1 MASSSIKIALEMTGV
16 QAYANATERAAQ
28 ANEKMAER
36 SKKSIA
42 GIMSSTQRM
51 VDMATKSKEQMTLEK
66 LSSSGAS
73 PDQIAQVKARFA
85 QVEQVRAAEKA
96 AAAAKAAEEQRAKE
110 QAMAQAAAAKEQAMA
125 RVAAAKEEARAQME
139 AARQSAELR
148 RVAEAAS
155 LVQAK
160 ELAASQA
167 AAAKEAAEARRAAEV
182 AAAMKAKE
190 TQVKIHKQLVAE
202 KAAADQKYQRT
213 QQYAD
218 STKSGPMFGK
228 TSKQLLKA
236 FAGFAVVN
244 LGLGA
249 MANALDQFVTGG
261 KVDKFKVYSDTV
273 LGFVKGLPAGDHI
286 INLAKGVSA
295 LTGLGGNPEA
305 IEAQTKAIEA
315 QTAAMSRRLT
325 AEESFR
331 QKMEQI
337 GRDRSKVGKSD
348 DEIARLDREAQLAD
362 QRQALIGKG
371 MGGQEADKKIAEMR
385 RAMIELQDAQKSA
398 ANAQQAR
405 QLDPALFTSMLE
417 EQQQAADQLI
427 GTERE
432 LYFSKVNR
440 LVVERKITEDQENQL
455 RAAFDRTQAA
465 RAEVDAKKMAEAKA
479 KAQADDA
486 TQFMEQ
492 LRQSYDQQMLG
503 EDQLF
508 QKKLKGLTLSA
519 AQVEEANK
527 LHEAMTRQTKEA
539 EARNAVERMNNYGN
553 VESLN
558 TAIGGVKVSG
568 MTSFSLERMMPT
580 QDAIKL
586 AVQQIAKNT
595 APLAQGA
602 P

>member
-66 LSSSGAS
+66 LSASGAS

-85 QVEQVRAAEKA
+85 QVEQVRSAEKA

-110 QAMAQAAAAKEQAMA
+110 QAMA
-125 RVAAAKEEARAQME
+125 
-139 AARQSAELR
+139 
-148 RVAEAAS
+148 
-155 LVQAK
+155 
-160 ELAASQA
+160 QA

-190 TQVKIHKQLVAE
+190 TQVKIHKQLMAE

-228 TSKQLLKA
+228 TLGPLLK
-236 FAGFAVVN
+236 GFVGFKAVD

-249 MANALDQFVTGG
+249 LSEGLAQLASGG
-261 KVDKFKVYSDTV
+261 KIDAMKMYADTV
-273 LGFVKGLPAGDHI
+273 TDFVKGLPGGDKIYSIAQSVHKLFGGGPSAEEI
-286 INLAKGVSA
+286 QKQTDAMVAASNKRISAVAAFDAIQEGVSGKRA
-295 LTGLGGNPEA
+295 RA
-305 IEAQTKAIEA
+305 
-315 QTAAMSRRLT
+315 
-325 AEESFR
+325 
-331 QKMEQI
+331 
-337 GRDRSKVGKSD
+337 GKSD
-348 DEIARLDREAQLAD
+348 DEIARMDREEMLANERKKLIAGGVNDAQAD
-362 QRQALIGKG
+362 S
-371 MGGQEADKKIAEMR
+371 KIAGLR
-385 RAMIELQDAQKSA
+385 RAMLELQDAEKSA

-405 QLDPALFTSMLE
+405 QLDPALFTSMLQ

-486 TQFMEQ
+486 TQFMQQ

-595 APLAQGA
+595 APLAAGA

>member
-66 LSSSGAS
+66 LSASGAS

-110 QAMAQAAAAKEQAMA
+110 QAMAQAAAAKE
-125 RVAAAKEEARAQME
+125 
-139 AARQSAELR
+139 
-148 RVAEAAS
+148 
-155 LVQAK
+155 
-160 ELAASQA
+160 
-167 AAAKEAAEARRAAEV
+167 AAEARRAAEV
-182 AAAMKAKE
+182 AAAQKAKD
-190 TQVKIHKQLVAE
+190 TQVKIHKQLTAE
-202 KAAADQKYQRT
+202 KASADQKYQRT

-218 STKSGPMFGK
+218 SLKKGPLFGK
-228 TSKQLLKA
+228 TLGPLLK
-236 FAGFAVVN
+236 GFVGFKAVD

-249 MANALDQFVTGG
+249 LSEGLAQLASGG
-261 KVDKFKVYSDTV
+261 KIDAMQLYATTV
-273 LGFVKGLPAGDHI
+273 TDFVKGLPGGDKIYSIAQSVHK
-286 INLAKGVSA
+286 LF
-295 LTGLGGNPEA
+295 GGGP
-305 IEAQTKAIEA
+305 
-315 QTAAMSRRLT
+315 S
-325 AEESFR
+325 AEEI
-331 QKMEQI
+331 QKQTDAMVAASNKRISAVAAFDAIQESVS
-337 GRDRSKVGKSD
+337 GKRARVGKSD
-348 DEIARLDREAQLAD
+348 DEIARMDREEMLANERKKLIAGGVNDAQAD
-362 QRQALIGKG
+362 S
-371 MGGQEADKKIAEMR
+371 KIAGLR
-385 RAMIELQDAQKSA
+385 RAMLELQDAEKSA

-479 KAQADDA
+479 KQQADDA

-508 QKKLKGLTLSA
+508 QKKLKGLALSA

-539 EARNAVERMNNYGN
+539 EARAAVERMNNYGN
-553 VESLN
+553 VESVN
-558 TAIGGVKVSG
+558 TAIGGVKVAG

-580 QDAIKL
+580 QDAIRA

-595 APLAQGA
+595 APLAAGA

>member
-66 LSSSGAS
+66 LAASNAS
-73 PDQIAQVKARFA
+73 PDQIAEVKARFA

-125 RVAAAKEEARAQME
+125 RAAAAKEEARAQME

-167 AAAKEAAEARRAAEV
+167 AAAKEAAESRRAAEV
-182 AAAMKAKE
+182 AAALKAKE

-228 TSKQLLKA
+228 TLGPLLK
-236 FAGFAVVN
+236 GFVGFKAVD

-249 MANALDQFVTGG
+249 MANALEQLASGG
-261 KVDKFKVYSDTV
+261 KVDKLKVYSDTMI
-273 LGFVKGLPAGDHI
+273 GFVKGLPAGDHI
-286 INLAKGVSA
+286 MGIAKGVHA
-295 LTGLGGNPEA
+295 LLGWGGGPDA
-305 IEAQTKAIEA
+305 IDAQTRAIDA

-337 GRDRSKVGKSD
+337 RRERSKVGKSD

-362 QRQALIGKG
+362 QRQTLMAKG

-385 RAMIELQDAQKSA
+385 ASLASLDQAKLRAEMLNQ
-398 ANAQQAR
+398 ANRA
-405 QLDPALFTSMLE
+405 DPALHLSMLQ
-417 EQQQAADQLI
+417 EQQRIAHELVTSERDLYAEKTAQLVLD
-427 GTERE
+427 GR
-432 LYFSKVNR
+432 
-440 LVVERKITEDQENQL
+440 ITEAQAKQL
-455 RAAFDRTQAA
+455 RDAYDKTAATRLEVEARKKSEEHMRQQA
-465 RAEVDAKKMAEAKA
+465 ELAK
-479 KAQADDA
+479 Q
-486 TQFMEQ
+486 MEQ
-492 LRQSYDQQMLG
+492 QASERTGRMMNFG
-503 EDQLF
+503 
-508 QKKLKGLTLSA
+508 
-519 AQVEEANK
+519 
-527 LHEAMTRQTKEA
+527 
-539 EARNAVERMNNYGN
+539 NA
-553 VESLN
+553 ESLS
-558 TAIGGVKVSG
+558 TAIGGVKVAG

-595 APLAQGA
+595 APLAAGA

>member
-66 LSSSGAS
+66 LSASNAS

-110 QAMAQAAAAKEQAMA
+110 
-125 RVAAAKEEARAQME
+125 
-139 AARQSAELR
+139 
-148 RVAEAAS
+148 
-155 LVQAK
+155 
-160 ELAASQA
+160 
-167 AAAKEAAEARRAAEV
+167 
-182 AAAMKAKE
+182 
-190 TQVKIHKQLVAE
+190 TQVKIHKQLMAE

-228 TSKQLLKA
+228 TLGPLLK
-236 FAGFAVVN
+236 GFVGFKAVD

-249 MANALDQFVTGG
+249 MANALEQLASGG
-261 KVDKFKVYSDTV
+261 KVDKLKVYSDTMI
-273 LGFVKGLPAGDHI
+273 GFVKGLPAGDHI
-286 INLAKGVSA
+286 MGIAKGVHA
-295 LTGLGGNPEA
+295 LLGWGGGPDAIDAQTRA
-305 IEAQTKAIEA
+305 IEAQTE
-315 QTAAMSRRLT
+315 AMSRRLT

-337 GRDRSKVGKSD
+337 RRERSKVGKSD

-362 QRQALIGKG
+362 QRQTLMAKG
-371 MGGQEADKKIAEMR
+371 MGGQEADKKIAGLR
-385 RAMIELQDAQKSA
+385 RAMLELQDAEKSA

-405 QLDPALFTSMLE
+405 QLDPALFTSMLQ

-486 TQFMEQ
+486 TQFMQQ

-595 APLAQGA
+595 APLAAGA